1 MDEEKSS
8 EQVLLKKKKKEAL
21 NLIFVSFH
29 FFILMFEKWQRTHSP
44 GKGASSSS
52 SADARVSAAV
62 LSLMKVYYHPKLV
75 SNF

>member
-1 MDEEKSS
+1 MDEEKKFRTSFA
-8 EQVLLKKKKKEAL
+8 EEEEEEAL

-29 FFILMFEKWQRTHSP
+29 FFTLMFEKWQRTQSP
-44 GKGASSSS
+44 GKGGSS